1 MRLDIFDLSFSYKDK
16 LIINDVELTVESG
29 SVIAILGAN
38 GSGKTTLFKI
48 ILDFLKPNSGKV
60 LFDGRES
67 AAVCAGIIET
77 PLFYNNMS
85 GIDNLKYYLGKA
97 YDEDAVFEYADK
109 WGLRDSLDIK
119 VSKYSLGMKQ
129 KLSMM
134 LSFSSKRDILI
145 FDEPLNSL
153 DQHSIGIF
161 FECVTKAKNENKIVI
176 LATHII
182 YELNKYC
189 DKIYELKEGCLSEH
203 IPTNNEYTIK
213 FTSPEKAKKA
223 ANKIKEDVCVIAVGD
238 SIVISVE
245 NNEISEVIKRLAEY
259 DIVGVERKNV

>member
-1 MRLDIFDLSFSYKDK
+1 MRLDVCNLSFLYKDK
-16 LIINDVELTVESG
+16 LVIKDVNLTVASG
-29 SVIAILGAN
+29 NVIAILGAN

-48 ILDFLKPNSGKV
+48 FFDFMKPNSGKV

-67 AAVCAGIIET
+67 TSVCAGIIET

-85 GIDNLKYYLGKA
+85 GIDNLKYYLGKE
-97 YDEDAVFEYADK
+97 YDEDAVIGYADK

-129 KLSMM
+129 KLSMI

-153 DQHSIGIF
+153 DQHSIGVF
-161 FECVTKAKNENKIVI
+161 FECVTKAKNENRIVI

-203 IPTNNEYTIK
+203 IPNNNEYTIK
-213 FTSPEKAKKA
+213 FTSPEKAQKA
-223 ANKIKEDVCVIAVGD
+223 ANKIKEDVCVIAVED

-245 NNEISEVIKRLAEY
+245 NNEVTEVIKRLAEY
-259 DIVGVERKNV
+259 DIVGVESKKI